1 MKAIGRGSVSSA
13 LLVFLNFASI
23 LLAVVLVIT
32 SALVVFGANTGLQI
46 VAVQIG
52 SDGSPNVDAGPN
64 LHMSIPVS
72 FNVDAE
78 TTPIAAPRLGIPA
91 AELKNA
97 QGTLRFAPQGGAFFI
112 ANLVLVI
119 GLLGGGLWLLA
130 QLRAVFRALR
140 DGQPFAPQN
149 AMRVRRIAW
158 TVIVAE
164 IVRSA
169 VVYLE
174 NAYAMTYFVADGL
187 RFDAHPHLNV
197 FAIVNGLIILAISE
211 VFRAGTRLDEDQ
223 SLTV

>member
-1 MKAIGRGSVSSA
+1 MKAIGRRSVSSA
-13 LLVFLNFASI
+13 LLVFLNLASM
-23 LLAVVLVIT
+23 LLALVLVIT
-32 SALVVFGANTGLQI
+32 IVLVVLGANVGLPI

-52 SDGSPNVDAGPN
+52 SDGSPNVVAGPN

-72 FNVDAE
+72 FNVDPR
-78 TTPIAAPRLGIPA
+78 TTHVSAPGLGIPA
-91 AELKNA
+91 AELMNA
-97 QGTLRFAPQGGAFFI
+97 QGALRFAPQRGAFLI
-112 ANLVLVI
+112 ANLALVI
-119 GLLGGGLWLLA
+119 GLLGLALWVLA
-130 QLRAVFRALR
+130 QLRALFRALR

-149 AMRVRRIAW
+149 AIRVRRIAW
-158 TVIVAE
+158 TVIAAE

-187 RFDAHPHLNV
+187 RFDAYPHLNV
-197 FAIVNGLIILAISE
+197 FAIVNGLIILVISE